1 MQKKN
6 YHWEIPP
13 YPILNLFKR
22 LIRYL
27 KLKDYLPFCI
37 SLKEAKERKT
47 KTEKG
52 KNDKHCNHATSILF
66 LHVTNIKNLLW
77 LFRNSLYSI
86 ELIAKISL
94 FQGFFEILL
103 FILFICI
110 FQLFLALP
118 FGWRFF
124 RRLFRFMFSWGLFLN
139 NIFLL
144 LHKVIK
150 IIDSIQLTFSIKKRS
165 FRFVLDKETRG
176 LFIFEIIDRELFILI
191 LDKLYFG
198 ILITFWQ

>member
-27 KLKDYLPFCI
+27 KLKDFLPFCI
-37 SLKEAKERKT
+37 SFKEAKERKT

-52 KNDKHCNHATSILF
+52 KNDEHSHHATSILF
-66 LHVTNIKNLLW
+66 LHVTYIKNLLL
-77 LFRNSLYSI
+77 LFGNSLYFI
-86 ELIAKISL
+86 QLIAKISF

-103 FILFICI
+103 FILFISV

-118 FGWRFF
+118 FTWRFF

-144 LHKVIK
+144 LYKVVK
-150 IIDSIQLTFSIKKRS
+150 IIYCIELTFSIKERS
-165 FRFVLDKETRG
+165 FRFVFDK
-176 LFIFEIIDRELFILI
+176 
-191 LDKLYFG
+191 
-198 ILITFWQ
+198 